1 MNYTPSE
8 RAAIYDRAIA
18 KWGESHQIM
27 KCVEEMSE
35 LIKEICKS
43 SGGEKNA
50 FYMAEEIAYVQI
62 TMEQLT
68 KIFGLEELVKYHRD
82 MKIFRL
88 EKRIENE

>member
-43 SGGEKNA
+43 SEGAKNQ
-50 FYMAEEIAYVQI
+50 FHMAEEIADVQI

-68 KIFGLEELVKYHRD
+68 KIFGLEELVKYHKD
-82 MKIFRL
+82 MKVSMLDR
-88 EKRIENE
+88 RIG

>member
-1 MNYTPSE
+1 MMNYTPSE
-8 RAAIYDRAIA
+8 RVSIYDRAIA

-50 FYMAEEIAYVQI
+50 FHMAEEIADVLI
-62 TMEQLT
+62 TVEQLIR
-68 KIFGLEELVKYHRD
+68 IFDLEELVKYHKD
-82 MKIFRL
+82 MKVSMLDR
-88 EKRIENE
+88 RIG